1 MSRIDFRDI
10 TDGGLAESGRSG
22 YGDHPPLAGQSPG
35 DRSSVNRRTTG
46 ASRKAGCF
54 TIESNRTDLLS
65 PKRCVQ
71 THARQRPWPTHLEPL
86 PHPTKMSCFFLYS
99 ASRRA
104 NLSAQAAHTVY
115 YLFELKSPHV
125 NASAKFNRFR
135 NRTDAEGFVSA
146 GIGGVLDHVEIEEIS
161 EAKANRFKL
170 GSPEQVTG
178 GVLYSLDQADY
189 RRLHSLWHRLL
200 RMLQR

>member
-1 MSRIDFRDI
+1 
-10 TDGGLAESGRSG
+10 
-22 YGDHPPLAGQSPG
+22 
-35 DRSSVNRRTTG
+35 
-46 ASRKAGCF
+46 
-54 TIESNRTDLLS
+54 
-65 PKRCVQ
+65 
-71 THARQRPWPTHLEPL
+71 
-86 PHPTKMSCFFLYS
+86 MSCFFLYS

-125 NASAKFNRFR
+125 NGTAKFNRFR

-161 EAKANRFKL
+161 ESKANKFKQ
-170 GSPEQVTG
+170 GSPEQVNG

-189 RRLHSLWHRLL
+189 RRLRSPWQRLL
-200 RMLQR
+200 GMMQK